1 MNNKEIRGLSVE
13 QLREQISQEQE
24 ALSRLRFAHATSPIE
39 NPMRIRQSRKQ
50 IARMLTELAA
60 RQKTA

>member
-1 MNNKEIRGLSVE
+1 MKNKEIRGLSVE
-13 QLREQISQEQE
+13 QLKQQVTQEQE

-39 NPMRIRQSRKQ
+39 NPMRIRQARKL
-50 IARMLTELAA
+50 IARMMTELAA